1 MEPISTALAGIALV
15 KGATDAIKSCINTCN
30 DISEIAGYIDNLFE
44 GQAQVNRERNKKSG
58 VGAMDGIGG
67 VASEMIDAKLA
78 QEKLYEVSMLVDL
91 RFGSGTWRSIVEE
104 RARRIQAQKDR
115 ARQEAI
121 DKAAQRKEI
130 VDGFTYLF
138 YIIMGVL
145 VVGLVVLVAFKASAS
160 IPKMTTCRLAH
171 TEVISKKEVI
181 CFYQGANNTQEQH
194 TSAMHVGCVRTY
206 RCEYNPK
213 PQGYSLKGT
222 LDSIKDALK

>member
-104 RARRIQAQKDR
+104 RARRIQAQKER
-115 ARQEAI
+115 ARQEALE
-121 DKAAQRKEI
+121 KAAQRKEI
-130 VDGFTYLF
+130 FDGLSMLF
-138 YIIMGVL
+138 YLIMGVL
-145 VVGLVVLVAFKASAS
+145 VVGLIVLVAFKASAS
-160 IPKMTTCRLAH
+160 IPKMTTCRVAH
-171 TEVISKKEVI
+171 TEVISKKEI
-181 CFYQGANNTQEQH
+181 LCFYQGANNTQESH
-194 TSAMHVGCVRTY
+194 TTELHVGCARSY
-206 RCEYNPK
+206 QCEYNPR
-213 PQGYSLKGT
+213 PSGYSLKGT

>member
-44 GQAQVNRERNKKSG
+44 GQAQVNKERNKKSG

-67 VASEMIDAKLA
+67 VATEMIDAKLA

-104 RARRIQAQKDR
+104 RARRIQAQKER
-115 ARQEAI
+115 AKQQALE
-121 DKAAQRKEI
+121 KAAQRKEI
-130 VDGFTYLF
+130 FDGLSMLF
-138 YIIMGVL
+138 YLIMGVL
-145 VVGLVVLVAFKASAS
+145 VVGLIALVAFKASAS

-171 TEVISKKEVI
+171 TEVISKKEI
-181 CFYQGANNTQEQH
+181 LCFYQGANNTQESH
-194 TSAMHVGCVRTY
+194 TTELHVGCARSY
-206 RCEYNPK
+206 QCEYNPR
-213 PQGYSLKGT
+213 PSGYSLKGT

>member
-44 GQAQVNRERNKKSG
+44 GQAQVNKERNKKSG

-67 VASEMIDAKLA
+67 VATEMIDAKLA

-104 RARRIQAQKDR
+104 RARRIQAQKER
-115 ARQEAI
+115 AKQEALE
-121 DKAAQRKEI
+121 KAAQRKEI
-130 VDGFTYLF
+130 FDGLSMLF
-138 YIIMGVL
+138 YLIMGVL
-145 VVGLVVLVAFKASAS
+145 VVGLIVLVAFKASAS

-171 TEVISKKEVI
+171 TEVISKKEI
-181 CFYQGANNTQEQH
+181 LCFYQGANNTQESH
-194 TSAMHVGCVRTY
+194 TTELHVGCARSY
-206 RCEYNPK
+206 QCEYNPR
-213 PQGYSLKGT
+213 PSGYSLKGT

>member
-44 GQAQVNRERNKKSG
+44 GQAQVNKERNKKSG

-67 VASEMIDAKLA
+67 VATEMIDAKLA

-104 RARRIQAQKDR
+104 RARRIQAQKER
-115 ARQEAI
+115 AKQQALE
-121 DKAAQRKEI
+121 KAAQRKEI
-130 VDGFTYLF
+130 FDGLSMLF
-138 YIIMGVL
+138 YLVMGVL
-145 VVGLVVLVAFKASAS
+145 VVGLIVLVAFKASAS

-171 TEVISKKEVI
+171 TEVISKKEI
-181 CFYQGANNTQEQH
+181 LCFYQGANNTQESH
-194 TSAMHVGCVRTY
+194 TTELHVGCARSY
-206 RCEYNPK
+206 QCEYNPR
-213 PQGYSLKGT
+213 PSGYSLKGT

>member
-44 GQAQVNRERNKKSG
+44 GQAQVNKERNKKSG

-67 VASEMIDAKLA
+67 VATEMIDAKLA

-104 RARRIQAQKDR
+104 RARRIQAQKER
-115 ARQEAI
+115 AKQQALE
-121 DKAAQRKEI
+121 KAAQRKEI
-130 VDGFTYLF
+130 FDGLSMLF
-138 YIIMGVL
+138 YLIIGVL
-145 VVGLVVLVAFKASAS
+145 VVGLIVLVVFKASAS

-171 TEVISKKEVI
+171 TEVISKREVI
-181 CFYQGANNTQEQH
+181 CFYQGANNTQESH
-194 TSAMHVGCVRTY
+194 TTELHVGCARSY
-206 RCEYNPK
+206 QCEYNPR
-213 PQGYSLKGT
+213 PSGYSLKGT

>member
-67 VASEMIDAKLA
+67 VATEMIDAKLA

-104 RARRIQAQKDR
+104 RARRIQAQKER
-115 ARQEAI
+115 AKQQALE
-121 DKAAQRKEI
+121 KAAQRKEI
-130 VDGFTYLF
+130 FDGLSMLF
-138 YIIMGVL
+138 YLIIGVL
-145 VVGLVVLVAFKASAS
+145 VVGLIVLVAFKASAS

-171 TEVISKKEVI
+171 TEVISKREVI
-181 CFYQGANNTQEQH
+181 CFYQGANNTQESH
-194 TSAMHVGCVRTY
+194 TTELHVGCARSY
-206 RCEYNPK
+206 QCEYNPR
-213 PQGYSLKGT
+213 PSGYSLKGT